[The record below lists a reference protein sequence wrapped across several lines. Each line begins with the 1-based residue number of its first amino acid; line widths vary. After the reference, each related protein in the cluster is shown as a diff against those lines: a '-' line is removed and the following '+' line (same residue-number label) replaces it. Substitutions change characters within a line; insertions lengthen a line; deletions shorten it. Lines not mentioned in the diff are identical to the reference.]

1 MQQRVAHLSFRVV
14 WAILLLLAVGFDSG
28 LIFHLIF
35 GLELAYTSVCF
46 RGEGS
51 EMEVTNEEVKSEP
64 PPSYKRVATEDLD
77 GLPKYEDVVSV
88 TYV

>member
-1 MQQRVAHLSFRVV
+1 
-14 WAILLLLAVGFDSG
+14 
-28 LIFHLIF
+28 
-35 GLELAYTSVCF
+35 
-46 RGEGS
+46 
-51 EMEVTNEEVKSEP
+51 MEVTNEEVKSEP